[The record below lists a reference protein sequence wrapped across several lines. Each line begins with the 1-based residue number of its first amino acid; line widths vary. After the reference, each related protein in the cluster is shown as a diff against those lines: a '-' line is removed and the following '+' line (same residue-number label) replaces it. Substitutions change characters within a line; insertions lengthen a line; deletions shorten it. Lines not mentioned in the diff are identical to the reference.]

1 MPDAD
6 NKNHKEDALI
16 SAHQDIDVE
25 EIMASIKKKIQDKK
39 DAGLLTQK
47 EIDDI
52 ENMELLPLPEIP
64 DIPNVYEPH
73 LFPDRKGHEFQPFQL
88 EPEIEQGLVKN
99 ILKKIRP
106 LFLPLFR
113 FMIRPY
119 GIELK
124 NLTVHLHNTNKQ
136 ELHYLKKTIYS
147 AYQGKEYIILLH
159 NVANH
164 LIVEASK
171 LKTETELLKTRVK
184 VLEDKLEFLENRERQ
199 VEKKLFNSNEIDK
212 YTTDPGKNREK
223 MSE

>member
-1 MPDAD
+1 MPDTD
-6 NKNHKEDALI
+6 YKNHQEDAFI
-16 SAHQDIDVE
+16 SANHDIDVE

-39 DAGLLTQK
+39 DAGLLNQK

-88 EPEIEQGLVKN
+88 EPDPELGLVKK

-106 LFLPLFR
+106 LFLPLLR

-124 NLTVHLHNTNKQ
+124 NLTVHLHNINKQ

-171 LKTETELLKTRVK
+171 LKTETELLKTRIK
-184 VLEDKLEFLENRERQ
+184 VLEDKIEFLENRERQ
-199 VEKKLFNSNEIDK
+199 IEKKLFNS
-212 YTTDPGKNREK
+212 GVGEK
-223 MSE
+223 

>member
-6 NKNHKEDALI
+6 HINHHEDAFI
-16 SAHQDIDVE
+16 SAHQDIDVD

-39 DAGLLTQK
+39 DAGLLNQK

-88 EPEIEQGLVKN
+88 EPEPELGLVKK

-106 LFLPLFR
+106 LFLPLLR

-119 GIELK
+119 AIELK
-124 NLTVHLHNTNKQ
+124 NLTVHLHNVNKQ
-136 ELHYLKKTIYS
+136 ELHYLKKTIYA
-147 AYQGKEYIILLH
+147 AYQSKDYIVLLH

-171 LKTETELLKTRVK
+171 LKTETELLKTRIK
-184 VLEDKLEFLENRERQ
+184 VLEDKIEFLENRERQ
-199 VEKKLFNSNEIDK
+199 IEKKVFDS
-212 YTTDPGKNREK
+212 GVGEK
-223 MSE
+223 